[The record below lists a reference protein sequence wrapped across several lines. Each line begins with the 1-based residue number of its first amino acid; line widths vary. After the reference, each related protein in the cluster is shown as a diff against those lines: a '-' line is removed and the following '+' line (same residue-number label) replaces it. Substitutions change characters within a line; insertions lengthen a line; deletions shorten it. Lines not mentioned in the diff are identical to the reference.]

1 MRYMADKIEFY
12 NAEKISRMNKFIVPE
27 PPKSGLI
34 DERIMIVVR
43 TADEG
48 VDVVV
53 VV

>member
-1 MRYMADKIEFY
+1 MPK
-12 NAEKISRMNKFIVPE
+12 KISRIDMYVVPE

-34 DERIMIVVR
+34 DERIVIVVR
-43 TADEG
+43 AADEG